1 MGRCCVHT
9 DTTVEEPNP
18 MADWLGSW
26 TAGCLLAESC
36 HPIFLSQYP
45 QVSDIR
51 CGLCIGVFLHDT
63 YRICAITCQ
72 SWGSWKGCSISE
84 ASNRSVRFLSL
95 YIVSLACCQRLR
107 WSISCFFF
115 HMVFLFDLQ
124 KCGKILPSGVS
135 SRFGSEDLSLY
146 PPYSFSDHVKSWR
159 LCIFI
164 IVGKEDCFEI
174 LLLHAGECIPW
185 KHNRWYSIW
194 TAIRFPPPASY
205 TVILFRLPFFSCIFM
220 NLKVIF
226 ACYSIYAVYLAEG
239 LDKYKS
245 HYCSAC

>member
-1 MGRCCVHT
+1 MPWFLWQGSGSNRLLRARISELERKVASEHQKVLNDPKAIMPVSFVMFDSRWGAAVCTQTQQSKNPTQWLT
-9 DTTVEEPNP
+9 DWAPEPRDVYWQN
-18 MADWLGSW
+18 
-26 TAGCLLAESC
+26 LAIPFFSLS
-36 HPIFLSQYP
+36 IRRFL
-45 QVSDIR
+45 I
-51 CGLCIGVFLHDT
+51 

-84 ASNRSVRFLSL
+84 AGNRS
-95 YIVSLACCQRLR
+95 
-107 WSISCFFF
+107 
-115 HMVFLFDLQ
+115 

-194 TAIRFPPPASY
+194 TAIRFPPS
-205 TVILFRLPFFSCIFM
+205 VIM
-220 NLKVIF
+220 W
-226 ACYSIYAVYLAEG
+226 SIKNTEKL
-239 LDKYKS
+239 
-245 HYCSAC
+245 